1 MKQIKSKKRVSTYGE
16 VFTNERE
23 VNAMLNL
30 IPEISITTTFLEPA
44 CGNGNF
50 VIEILN
56 RKLDLVHANSSTN
69 KEYIINLLRAVSS
82 IYAVDIQ
89 NDNILECKTR
99 MIKMIQSQVS
109 NHIYEQTIGAIE
121 VILNHNI
128 LCGNTLEVLSIN
140 HSPLIFS
147 EWSINYDG
155 TMFRKGQLYSD
166 MLNGITEYIDE
177 EFYHLTDLICP
188 LSA

>member
-30 IPEISITTTFLEPA
+30 IPEMSITTTFLEPA

-56 RKLDLVHANSSTN
+56 RKLDLVAFNSSTN
-69 KEYIINLLRAVSS
+69 KEYTVNLLRAVSS

-89 NDNILECKTR
+89 NDNVLECKTR
-99 MIKMIQSQVS
+99 MIKMIQAQVP
-109 NHIYEQTIGAIE
+109 NCIYEYVVGAVE
-121 VILNHNI
+121 VILNYNI
-128 LCGNTLEVLSIN
+128 ICGNTLEALSIT
-140 HSPLIFS
+140 HEPLSFS
-147 EWSINYDG
+147 EWTINYDG
-155 TMFRKGQLYSD
+155 TMIRKGQLYSD
-166 MLNGITEYIDE
+166 MLDDITKYIDE
-177 EFYHLTDLICP
+177 EFYHVEDLICP